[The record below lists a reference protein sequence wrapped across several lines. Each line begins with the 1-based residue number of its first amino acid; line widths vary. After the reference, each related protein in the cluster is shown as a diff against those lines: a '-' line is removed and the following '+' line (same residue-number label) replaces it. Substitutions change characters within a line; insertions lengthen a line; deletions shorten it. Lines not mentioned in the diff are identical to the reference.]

1 MMYSDCT
8 NTRVS
13 NCTERH
19 NLIFHRKAAILEL
32 IQCHSFTNDHKE
44 FPYTIVMKVH
54 GIRKLVQEQHQTKQG
69 EYKHISVFYF
79 RFPIEIP
86 SRDLP

>member
-1 MMYSDCT
+1 MIVLSLKNKVLLEIKCQMIYSDCT

-13 NCTERH
+13 NCTERQ
-19 NLIFHRKAAILEL
+19 NLIMS
-32 IQCHSFTNDHKE
+32 SFTNDHKE

-69 EYKHISVFYF
+69 EY
-79 RFPIEIP
+79 
-86 SRDLP
+86 SRYK